1 MPSTLH
7 RWRWFAA
14 FGVGVLLWFLST
26 VPAGLITLALFG
38 QPDTLTG
45 MSLAAFGVLRLG
57 LALAGL
63 MAALAIVGRKI
74 RDLGRWQTHW
84 RNHLLTGGLIGVLL
98 PVLQFALVIPATGGA
113 SREDVIASR
122 ALIGDGWMGLIG
134 VLILSWTLAAVG
146 EELFF
151 RGHIIYT
158 LRGWLGLHPVALG
171 VAIAISVLL
180 FAATHA
186 YQGWVGTVDVGLTG
200 LLYALLY
207 YRSGSLLPSMI
218 AHGINNSLL
227 FIGLYLWY

>member
-1 MPSTLH
+1 MTLTIS
-7 RWRWFAA
+7 RWRWLAA

-45 MSLAAFGVLRLG
+45 MSLAVFGVLRLG
-57 LALAGL
+57 VALVGL
-63 MAALAIVGRKI
+63 MAALAIVRRTIG
-74 RDLGRWQTHW
+74 DLGSWQVGW
-84 RNHLLTGGLIGVLL
+84 RNHLLIGGLIGVLL
-98 PVLQFALVIPATGGA
+98 PLLQFALVIPATGGA
-113 SREDVIASR
+113 LREDVIASR
-122 ALIGDGWMGLIG
+122 SLIGDGWMGLVG

-158 LRGWLGLHPVALG
+158 MRGWLGSHPAALG
-171 VAIAISVLL
+171 VAIAVSVLL

-186 YQGWVGTVDVGLTG
+186 YQGWVGMVDVGLTG
-200 LLYALLY
+200 LLYAVLY

-227 FIGLYLWY
+227 FIGLYMWY